1 MAADPRTRL
10 SAYGLCLDASRR
22 LLLARMAV
30 GPDKGRWTLPGG
42 GVDWGEHPDDALLRE
57 LKEETGAEGVTAGR
71 VLAVYSRTYDRSVE
85 RPWAPFHHVGIVY
98 EVEGVGEDLVHE
110 QDGSTDRCEWFAREA
125 VEQLPLVPLAEFGV
139 NLAWPHDRSG
149 ELERPTGR

>member
-1 MAADPRTRL
+1 MTAADPRTRL

-57 LKEETGAEGVTAGR
+57 LQEETGVEGVTPGR
-71 VLAVYSRTYDRSVE
+71 VVAVYSHTYDRTDE
-85 RPWAPFHHVGIVY
+85 WPGPPLHHIGILY
-98 EVEGVGEDLVHE
+98 EVEGVGGELVHE
-110 QDGSTDRCEWFAREA
+110 QDGSTDRCEWFTREA
-125 VEQLPLVPLAEFGV
+125 AARLPLVPLATFGV
-139 NLAWPHDRSG
+139 DLAWPS
-149 ELERPTGR
+149 